1 MDHSQPTGV
10 LLAKARERFYESTQG
25 IYTGFVGAGVNI
37 GLVCCDLEIGRSVC
51 PHNAAAYVPCILLTT
66 VCDKVFKVLG
76 FLT

>member
-37 GLVCCDLEIGRSVC
+37 DLEIGRSVC